1 VIDTNFQ
8 FEASRLIEIVQ
19 PRAFVPV
26 WERTPWATE
35 QRGLLEVSTERLL
48 EASVELLE
56 TPVSGVGEL
65 NGLSKFQLP
74 VCSALLTDGSKL
86 QLKNCSKR
94 CSKLPPSTHSEL
106 HINSYSELLR
116 A

>member
-1 VIDTNFQ
+1 MQ
-8 FEASRLIEIVQ
+8 FEAPWHIEIVQ

-48 EASVELLE
+48 EASVELLK

-74 VCSALLTDGSKL
+74 MCSALLTDGSKL
-86 QLKNCSKR
+86 FN
-94 CSKLPPSTHSEL
+94 
-106 HINSYSELLR
+106 
-116 A
+116 